1 MQSIFRRFI
10 PFFEFYIVTLRSYCH
25 RTYILYIRKTEMK
38 EIKLIVILFMLMPL
52 ALSAQVERI
61 DTVIPKFLSNGYF
74 FREMPQLPN
83 GEKTM
88 LRLKDKEGNS
98 IIVINVD
105 ATLPK
110 SVTRKAIPRE
120 QVHNADQFLN
130 GLNIMATMTSLT
142 QAGMKTDG
150 TFYSPKEGDPF
161 PAFSEKDIDGRTWN
175 NDSIRGRV
183 MVLNLWYSGC
193 GPCRAEMPILSEW
206 KEQLPDVMF
215 FSATFHEAETAKRIT
230 DKHHFTWTHLV
241 EAKDMMS
248 WIGNEGFPLTIVV
261 DKKGIVR
268 YAVHGTNESKR
279 EELLAKI
286 KEAATE

>member
-1 MQSIFRRFI
+1 
-10 PFFEFYIVTLRSYCH
+10 
-25 RTYILYIRKTEMK
+25 MK

-110 SVTRKAIPRE
+110 SVTSKAIPRE

-241 EAKDMMS
+241 EAMDMMS

>member
-1 MQSIFRRFI
+1 MR
-10 PFFEFYIVTLRSYCH
+10 H
-25 RTYILYIRKTEMK
+25 M
-38 EIKLIVILFMLMPL
+38 KLIAFILAFLPL
-52 ALSAQVERI
+52 AASAQEERI

-74 FREMPQLPN
+74 FREMPQLPD
-83 GEKTM
+83 GEKSI

-98 IIVINVD
+98 VVVINVN

-110 SVTRKAIPRE
+110 SLIRKAIPRE

-130 GLNIMATMTSLT
+130 GINMMATMRELT
-142 QAGMKTDG
+142 QAGVKSDG
-150 TFYSPKEGDPF
+150 TWYSPKEGESFPPF
-161 PAFSEKDIDGRTWN
+161 VEKDMEGRIWT
-175 NDSIRGRV
+175 NDSVKGHV

-206 KEQLPDVMF
+206 KEQLPGVMF
-215 FSATFHEAETAKRIT
+215 FSATYHDAETARKIT

-241 EAKDMMS
+241 EAKDMMA

-268 YAVHGTNESKR
+268 HAVHGTNDMKR
-279 EELLAKI
+279 EELLKII
-286 KEAATE
+286 KEADAE